1 MKKNLLIV
9 ISLFIMMCVFTGF
22 YSKSANTLQQSLKST
37 LVPVSEIELPSK
49 TTISESPNTLEQS
62 LKSTL
67 VPVSQMELPSKTII
81 GFGEATH
88 GNKQFTTLKSDIF
101 KHLVEKQG
109 YRVFAIEGDF
119 GGGQKVNEYILGGNG
134 TAQDAAK
141 AIGFTI
147 YNTQE
152 MAALL
157 SWMRSYNEHRE
168 AKDKIHFYGFDMQ
181 RYDHNKNGLFS
192 YLKKVDPTLASKYEL
207 ALTNLNDK
215 TVYDQKQGN
224 VKEGLAHSKGLMERM
239 KENKSVYTAK
249 SSEKEYELALA
260 FAEVIKQNATLHG
273 TNVNYNNT
281 RDQYMAEKVIWILS
295 FEKKYY
301 GRENIFITGHNGHI
315 EKTSTSLGM
324 TTCMGEYL
332 AKTLGDQYYAIGSE
346 FYESSFIA
354 TDASTNERKEFYV
367 KNSGNDRLA
376 VLFAHTNMKDGFL
389 DFAKVRHDK
398 NFIEYLNKAQSISA
412 IGAVFSGLYGKIEK
426 MYTLKMIPAKA
437 FDAIIFVRTAT
448 PSVMITD

>member
-1 MKKNLLIV
+1 MKKKLLIA
-9 ISLFIMMCVFTGF
+9 ISLFIMMSVFTGF
-22 YSKSANTLQQSLKST
+22 HSESTNTLQQLFKSN
-37 LVPVSEIELPSK
+37 LVPVSK
-49 TTISESPNTLEQS
+49 
-62 LKSTL
+62 
-67 VPVSQMELPSKTII
+67 MELPSKTII

-119 GGGQKVNEYILGGNG
+119 GGGQKVNEYILGGSG

-157 SWMRSYNEHRE
+157 SWMRSYNEHRD
-168 AKDKIHFYGFDMQ
+168 ARDKIHFYGFDMQ

-192 YLKKVDPTLASKYEL
+192 YLKKVDPTLASKYEIL
-207 ALTNLNDK
+207 LTNLNDK
-215 TVYDQKQGN
+215 TVYDLKEAKVQ
-224 VKEGLAHSKGLMERM
+224 EGLSHIKNLMERM

-249 SSEKEYELALA
+249 NSEKEYELALA
-260 FAEVIKQNATLHG
+260 FAEAIKQNATLRG
-273 TNVNYNNT
+273 TNANYNNT
-281 RDQYMAEKVIWILS
+281 RDHYMAEKVIWILS
-295 FEKKYY
+295 LEKKYY

-315 EKTSTSLGM
+315 EKTSTSIGM
-324 TTCMGEYL
+324 TTCMGAYL
-332 AKTLGDQYYAIGSE
+332 AKNLGDQYYAIGSE
-346 FYESSFIA
+346 FYESSLIA
-354 TDASTNERKEFYV
+354 NDATTNERKEFYV

-389 DFAKVRHDK
+389 DFAKARHDE
-398 NFIEYLNKAQSISA
+398 NFTAYLNRAQPISA
-412 IGAVFSGLYGKIEK
+412 IGAAFSGLYGKIEK
-426 MYTLKMIPAKA
+426 MYTLQMIPAKA

>member
-1 MKKNLLIV
+1 MKKNLLIT
-9 ISLFIMMCVFTGF
+9 ISLLIMMSVLTGF
-22 YSKSANTLQQSLKST
+22 QSGSTNSLQQSLKAN
-37 LVPVSEIELPSK
+37 LVPVS
-49 TTISESPNTLEQS
+49 N
-62 LKSTL
+62 
-67 VPVSQMELPSKTII
+67 MELPSKTII

-88 GNKQFTTLKSDIF
+88 GNKQFTTIKSDIF

-119 GGGQKVNEYILGGNG
+119 GGGQKVNEYILGGKE

-157 SWMRSYNEHRE
+157 AWMRSYNEHRE

-192 YLKKVDPTLASKYEL
+192 YLQKVDPPLASKYGIAL
-207 ALTNLNDK
+207 ANLNDK
-215 TVYDQKQGN
+215 TVYDQKQAK
-224 VKEGLAHSKGLMERM
+224 VQEGLSHIKNLMEQM
-239 KENKSVYTAK
+239 KEHKSVYIAK

-260 FAEVIKQNATLHG
+260 FAEAIKQNATLRG
-273 TNVNYNNT
+273 TNANYNNT
-281 RDQYMAEKVIWILS
+281 RDYYMAEKVKWIYS

-315 EKTSTSLGM
+315 EKTSTSTGM
-324 TTCMGEYL
+324 TTCMGAHL
-332 AKTLGDQYYAIGSE
+332 AKAFGDQYYAIGSE
-346 FYESSFIA
+346 FYESTFIA
-354 TDASTNERKEFYV
+354 NDATTNARKEFTV
-367 KNSGNDRLA
+367 KNSGDNRLA
-376 VLFAHTNMKDGFL
+376 VLFAHTDMQDGFL
-389 DFAKVRHDK
+389 DFAKARHDK
-398 NFIEYLNKAQSISA
+398 NFTAYLNKAQPISA
-412 IGAVFSGLYGKIEK
+412 IGAVFSGWYGKMEK
-426 MYTLKMIPAKA
+426 MYTLQMIPAKA

-448 PSVMITD
+448 PSVMIAS

>member
-1 MKKNLLIV
+1 MKKNLLIA
-9 ISLFIMMCVFTGF
+9 ITLFIMISVLTGF
-22 YSKSANTLQQSLKST
+22 DSESTNTLQQSVKSN
-37 LVPVSEIELPSK
+37 LVPVSE
-49 TTISESPNTLEQS
+49 
-62 LKSTL
+62 
-67 VPVSQMELPSKTII
+67 MELPSKTII

-88 GNKQFTTLKSDIF
+88 GNKQFTTLKSDVF
-101 KHLVEKQG
+101 RYLVEEQG

-119 GGGQKVNEYILGGNG
+119 GGGQKVNEYILGGSG

-147 YNTQE
+147 YNTEE

-157 SWMRSYNEHRE
+157 SWMRSYNEQQE

-192 YLKKVDPTLASKYEL
+192 YLKKIDPALASKYGIAL
-207 ALTNLNDK
+207 ANLNDK
-215 TVYDQKQGN
+215 TVYDQKQAHIQ
-224 VKEGLAHSKGLMERM
+224 EGLSHIINLIEQM
-239 KENKSVYTAK
+239 KENKSVYIAK
-249 SSEKEYELALA
+249 SSEKDYELALA
-260 FAEVIKQNATLHG
+260 FAEAIKQNATLHG
-273 TNVNYNNT
+273 TNANYNNT
-281 RDQYMAEKVIWILS
+281 RDRFMAEKVLWILS

-301 GRENIFITGHNGHI
+301 SRENIFIAGHNGHI
-315 EKTSTSLGM
+315 EKTSTSMGI
-324 TTCMGEYL
+324 TICMGAYL

-354 TDASTNERKEFYV
+354 NDATTNERKEFYV

-376 VLFAHTNMKDGFL
+376 LLFAHANVKDGFL
-389 DFAKVRHDK
+389 DFAKASHDE
-398 NFIEYLNKAQSISA
+398 NFTAYLNRAQPISA
-412 IGAVFSGLYGKIEK
+412 IGAVFSGLYGKMEK
-426 MYTLKMIPAKA
+426 MYTLQMIPAKA

>member
-9 ISLFIMMCVFTGF
+9 ISLFIMMSVFTGF
-22 YSKSANTLQQSLKST
+22 HSESTNTLQQSFKSN
-37 LVPVSEIELPSK
+37 LVPVSK
-49 TTISESPNTLEQS
+49 
-62 LKSTL
+62 
-67 VPVSQMELPSKTII
+67 MELPSKTII

-109 YRVFAIEGDF
+109 YRVFAIESDF

-152 MAALL
+152 MATLL
-157 SWMRSYNEHRE
+157 SWMRSYNEHRD

-192 YLKKVDPTLASKYEL
+192 YLKKVDPTLASKYEIAL
-207 ALTNLNDK
+207 ANLNDK
-215 TVYDQKQGN
+215 TVYDQKQAN
-224 VKEGLAHSKGLMERM
+224 VQEGLSHIKNLMERM

-249 SSEKEYELALA
+249 SSAKEYELALA
-260 FAEVIKQNATLHG
+260 FAEAIKQNATLRG
-273 TNVNYNNT
+273 TNANYNNT
-281 RDQYMAEKVIWILS
+281 RDHYMAEKVKWILS

-315 EKTSTSLGM
+315 EKTSTSMGM
-324 TTCMGEYL
+324 TTCMGAYL

-354 TDASTNERKEFYV
+354 NDATTNERKEFYV
-367 KNSGNDRLA
+367 KNSGEDRLA

-389 DFAKVRHDK
+389 DFAKARHDE
-398 NFIEYLNKAQSISA
+398 NFTAYLNRAQSISA

-426 MYTLKMIPAKA
+426 MYTLQMIPAKA